1 MLEREDLLDIRP
13 FGVLPKITS
22 VVHRTLIS
30 LERYQHGNR
39 APRPSNTPW
48 SRFVLGLLLMGIA
61 MGEAAWSQP
70 PAPATQSADATK
82 DSSKAPQAN
91 QDNKDVVTW
100 TPLLTGSDLSN
111 WELTNFGGE
120 GDVELKDG
128 VLTLGFG
135 DPLTGVNTKR
145 KDFPTDNY
153 EMRWDAMRTQGQ
165 DFFAC
170 ATFPVG
176 DEFCS
181 FIAGG
186 WGGSLTGISSIDG
199 NDASENETT
208 DSEDFKNNE
217 WYRFRVRV
225 DPEKLRVWI
234 NDREVVSVV
243 REDHKFS
250 LRIEVDS
257 TKPLGYCNFQCEAKV
272 RRWEYRSL
280 DEAKPEKKL
289 SAVNSTSPLDR
300 DDAPVFL
307 RIKKDSND
315 SPVALQTS
323 VSSYKIG
330 TGPYAGAII
339 DLIGAVHV
347 AERKYYVELNRR
359 FKTYDALLY
368 ELVAD
373 PDVRLAD
380 MKKDRGVYNPLSAM
394 QVGMKDALNL
404 TFQLDEVDYK
414 AKNFV
419 HADMTPEEFA
429 ADMAR
434 RNDGFLAMF
443 ARVLGSSIAAQGT
456 PEMAG
461 ADAKL
466 LAALMSPN
474 RSIALRQVMAE
485 QFASMD
491 IQLSGLADSK
501 GQSTLLTERNRK
513 AMEVL
518 MAELKKGKRKLG
530 IFYGAAH
537 LKDMDERLVK
547 TFDATRGE
555 VAWLDAWNLK

>member
-1 MLEREDLLDIRP
+1 MWI
-13 FGVLPKITS
+13 
-22 VVHRTLIS
+22 
-30 LERYQHGNR
+30 
-39 APRPSNTPW
+39 A
-48 SRFVLGLLLMGIA
+48 LG
-61 MGEAAWSQP
+61 ETAWSQA
-70 PAPATQSADATK
+70 PAPATPTAEATK
-82 DSSKAPQAN
+82 DSTKSSEITKADA
-91 QDNKDVVTW
+91 DGVLW
-100 TPLLTGSDLSN
+100 TPLLSGTDLST

-145 KDFPTDNY
+145 QDFPTDSY
-153 EMRWDAMRTQGQ
+153 EMRWEAMRTQGQ

-170 ATFPVG
+170 VTFPIG

-199 NDASENETT
+199 SDASENETT
-208 DSEDFKNNE
+208 GSEDFKNNE

-225 DPEKLRVWI
+225 EPETLVVWI
-234 NDREVVSVV
+234 NDREVISVS

-250 LRIEVDS
+250 LRIEVDR
-257 TKPLGYCNFQCEAKV
+257 TKPLGYCNFQCEAKI
-272 RRWEYRSL
+272 RRWEYRLL
-280 DEAKPEKKL
+280 DEAKPEKQS
-289 SAVNSTSPLDR
+289 SAGESTSLLDS
-300 DDAPVFL
+300 DDSPVFL
-307 RIKKDSND
+307 RIKKDSDD
-315 SPVALQTS
+315 SPSALQTS

-330 TGPYAGAII
+330 SGPYAGATV

-347 AERKYYVELNRR
+347 AERNYYAELNRR

-373 PDVRLAD
+373 PDVRIAD

-394 QVGMKDALNL
+394 QVGMRDVLNL
-404 TFQLDEVDYK
+404 TFQLDEVDYR

-434 RNDGFLAMF
+434 RKDGFLSMF

-461 ADAKL
+461 ADAKV

-485 QFASMD
+485 QFKSMD
-491 IQLSGLADSK
+491 VQLSGLADSQ

-518 MAELKKGKRKLG
+518 LAQLKKGKRKLG

-537 LKDMDERLVK
+537 LQDMDTRLVK
-547 TFDATRGE
+547 DFAATRGE